1 MASYS
6 NTSILI
12 KRSTATG
19 TPGTLKAGELAYSYL
34 SNTIFI
40 GNSTGTGVVNV
51 GGQYYTSQIDNA
63 TSLNTPSTIVKR
75 DPGGNISV
83 GYITA
88 NGISV
93 TGLIANSANSLS
105 QTQYFGAYGDAT
117 AANVA
122 FNGTAN
128 VELEI
133 SLATVNSNIGTYGNT
148 TTIPSIT
155 VDAKGR
161 ITSISNST
169 ISTSFTVTGNT
180 GSGSQSGGGTLT
192 LEGNGTGITTTVTGS
207 GGNETVLFGTDN
219 TVLRTNTSSIGPQT
233 IGTDVS
239 ISGNLIVSGTATY
252 VNTSIVQT
260 NDSMIEL
267 AANNTTGDVID
278 IGFYGLYNN
287 GSTNNITGLLR
298 DAGSKNYYL
307 FANIA
312 ATNASI
318 ANTLSNNYFTQANT
332 ATLYTNVN
340 GFQGTFGTA
349 NITNAT
355 VGTLSLTNALAV
367 GQGGTGQTTFAAGE
381 ILIGNGS
388 GALQVLANTGTAG
401 TYGNSAYIPVVTTDA
416 YGRVSGVTNTAIA
429 IAASQ
434 ITSGQVSIAQGGTNN
449 SSYVNNEITY
459 FNGSSIVSLANT
471 GTAGTYGNAAYIPV
485 VTTDGFGRVSG
496 VSNTAI
502 AIPASQL
509 TNGTTGS
516 GAVVLAASPT
526 LTGTTTAAT
535 LNVSQ
540 LNVTTLNVTYS
551 NVNSVTAN
559 SINIGSLTYA
569 ATGAFVAFGSNAN
582 NYQQVVIENANTG
595 TQASADFI
603 VSNLGSSDT
612 NLYGDFGING
622 INFSGAPGA
631 LNVANNVYLYSQ
643 GTDLAIGTGSSNAIH
658 FVVNSG
664 ATDAMTIAANGYVSI
679 AQALA
684 TVYGGTG
691 QTSFSQNGIIYGN
704 GTGALQVTAAA
715 GGADQTWSNQI
726 LTVNNT
732 GVPTWTTTMDGGS
745 F

>member
-1 MASYS
+1 MAIS

-19 TPGTLKAGELAYSYL
+19 TPSSLKAGELAYSYL

-63 TSLNTPSTIVKR
+63 TSANTPSTIVKR
-75 DPGGNISV
+75 DASGNISV

-88 NGISV
+88 AGITVGS
-93 TGLIANSANSLS
+93 LIANSANSLT
-105 QTQYFGAYGDAT
+105 QTTYFGAYGDAT

-128 VELEI
+128 VELGFT
-133 SLATVNSNIGTYGNT
+133 LATVNSNIGTYGNT

-161 ITSISNST
+161 ITAISNNT
-169 ISTSFTVTGNT
+169 IATSFTVSGNT

-192 LEGNGTGITTTVTGS
+192 IEGNGSGITTTVTGS
-207 GGNETVLFGTDN
+207 GGSETVLIGTDN
-219 TVLRTNTSSIGPQT
+219 TILRSNTSGVGPQT
-233 IGTDVS
+233 IGTDLS

-340 GFQGTFGTA
+340 GFQGTFATA

-367 GQGGTGQTTFAAGE
+367 GQGGTGQTSFTTNG
-381 ILIGNGS
+381 ITYGNGS
-388 GALQVLANTGTAG
+388 
-401 TYGNSAYIPVVTTDA
+401 
-416 YGRVSGVTNTAIA
+416 SG
-429 IAASQ
+429 
-434 ITSGQVSIAQGGTNN
+434 
-449 SSYVNNEITY
+449 
-459 FNGSSIVSLANT
+459 
-471 GTAGTYGNAAYIPV
+471 
-485 VTTDGFGRVSG
+485 
-496 VSNTAI
+496 
-502 AIPASQL
+502 
-509 TNGTTGS
+509 
-516 GAVVLAASPT
+516 
-526 LTGTTTAAT
+526 
-535 LNVSQ
+535 
-540 LNVTTLNVTYS
+540 
-551 NVNSVTAN
+551 
-559 SINIGSLTYA
+559 
-569 ATGAFVAFGSNAN
+569 
-582 NYQQVVIENANTG
+582 
-595 TQASADFI
+595 
-603 VSNLGSSDT
+603 LG
-612 NLYGDFGING
+612 
-622 INFSGAPGA
+622 
-631 LNVANNVYLYSQ
+631 
-643 GTDLAIGTGSSNAIH
+643 
-658 FVVNSG
+658 
-664 ATDAMTIAANGYVSI
+664 
-679 AQALA
+679 
-684 TVYGGTG
+684 
-691 QTSFSQNGIIYGN
+691 
-704 GTGALQVTAAA
+704 VTAAA
-715 GGADQTWSNQI
+715 GNSDQTYSNQV
-726 LTVNNT
+726 LTVTNA
-732 GVPTWTTTMDGGS
+732 GVPVWTTTMDGGS